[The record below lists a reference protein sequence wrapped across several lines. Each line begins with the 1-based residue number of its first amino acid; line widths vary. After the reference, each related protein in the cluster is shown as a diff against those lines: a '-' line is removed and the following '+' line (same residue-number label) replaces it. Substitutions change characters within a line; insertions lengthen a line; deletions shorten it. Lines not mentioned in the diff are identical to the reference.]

1 MIIRNDGDGLGLYTQ
16 KDAKG
21 RLKTDIAG
29 FAKSFSDDLKS
40 TGCSTLSIFLFGRH
54 GCGDTRNIF
63 CFLVEFLIS
72 YRKKFQAAF
81 DFPDRFSD

>member
-1 MIIRNDGDGLGLYTQ
+1 MIIRNDGDGFGLYTQ

-21 RLKTDIAG
+21 RLKIDTAWL
-29 FAKSFSDDLKS
+29 AKSFSDNLKL
-40 TGCSTLSIFLFGRH
+40 TDCSTLFILLFGRR

-63 CFLVEFLIS
+63 RFQVRFLIS
-72 YRKKFQAAF
+72 YREKFQAAL

>member
-1 MIIRNDGDGLGLYTQ
+1 MTATGLVFIRKRTQ
-16 KDAKG
+16 KG

-63 CFLVEFLIS
+63 RFPVEFLIS
-72 YRKKFQAAF
+72 YREKFPTAF
-81 DFPDRFSD
+81 DFPNRLSG

>member
-1 MIIRNDGDGLGLYTQ
+1 MTAVGLVFICKRTQ
-16 KDAKG
+16 KG

-40 TGCSTLSIFLFGRH
+40 TDCSTLSILLFGKR

-63 CFLVEFLIS
+63 RFQVRFLIA
-72 YRKKFQAAF
+72 YREKFQAAF

>member
-1 MIIRNDGDGLGLYTQ
+1 MMAAGLVFIRKRTQ
-16 KDAKG
+16 KG
-21 RLKTDIAG
+21 RLKTNIAW

-40 TGCSTLSIFLFGRH
+40 TDCSTLFILLFGKR

-72 YRKKFQAAF
+72 YREKFQAAF
-81 DFPDRFSD
+81 DFPDRFWD

>member
-1 MIIRNDGDGLGLYTQ
+1 MIIRNDGDGFGLYTQ

-21 RLKTDIAG
+21 RLKIDTAWL
-29 FAKSFSDDLKS
+29 AKSFSDDLKLMD
-40 TGCSTLSIFLFGRH
+40 CSILFILLFGRR

-63 CFLVEFLIS
+63 RFQVRFLIS
-72 YRKKFQAAF
+72 YREKFQAAL

>member
-1 MIIRNDGDGLGLYTQ
+1 MIIRNDGDGFGLYTQ

-21 RLKTDIAG
+21 RLKIDTAWL
-29 FAKSFSDDLKS
+29 AKSFSDDLKL
-40 TGCSTLSIFLFGRH
+40 TDCSILFILLFGRR

-63 CFLVEFLIS
+63 RFQVRFLIS
-72 YRKKFQAAF
+72 YREKFQAAF

>member
-1 MIIRNDGDGLGLYTQ
+1 MTATSLVFIRKRTQ
-16 KDAKG
+16 KG
-21 RLKTDIAG
+21 RLKTGIEW

-40 TGCSTLSIFLFGRH
+40 TDCSTLFILLFGKR

-63 CFLVEFLIS
+63 RFQVRFLIA
-72 YRKKFQAAF
+72 YREKSQAAF